1 MAWTEQL
8 VGGFRARYRD
18 AAGKKCSVLDE
29 AGAPR
34 LYRTKSEALK
44 AARDAEA
51 DVRTGRHRDPKLGLE
66 TFAEYANRWYE
77 DQDLAPSTMQ
87 NYKHHIEEHLLPHFG
102 DLPLKQLGKDEVQRW
117 ERAEKSAGYEASS
130 IKTWRGTLH
139 VMLTDAV
146 DEGLIASNPAA
157 KKRGRGR
164 RAGRSTRRS
173 PEKAITSAL
182 GALLAAERASLL
194 SGRDD
199 EFVLVVLDTY
209 TGMRWGEVVGL
220 EREYVRETTVR
231 IEWQLYELD
240 SGELDRCPPKD
251 DSYRTLDIP
260 SWLSRLLA
268 EFRQDRTATKC
279 TCHGNAYL
287 FGGYGVANGK
297 SKAAVTM
304 KDVASRAE
312 VSVGTVSNVLNRPER
327 VVEATRERVV
337 AAMAELGYVR
347 GATAGDHAEHHRR
360 SGFATWLFQ
369 PAATGWYPPKAPQP
383 RRPVPVLAEPW
394 PGVPAR
400 GRGAAARAEACWVP
414 VANGLTPHGLRH
426 LHKTLMEDLGT
437 PPKLMDERMGHLD
450 GSVQAR
456 YSHVT
461 DAMRERLM
469 EGLTDV
475 WEDAL
480 DARLAMCPRSAV
492 RVLDRLL
499 VERAEGVAPIRRLHV
514 AKG

>member
-18 AAGKKCSVLDE
+18 AAGKKCSVLDD
-29 AGAPR
+29 AGAPK

-77 DQDLAPSTMQ
+77 AQELAASTMQ
-87 NYKHHIEEHLLPHFG
+87 NYKRHIEEHLLPHFG
-102 DLPLKQLGKDEVQRW
+102 DLALKQISKDAVLRW
-117 ERAEKSAGYEASS
+117 ERAEKSAGYMPSS

-139 VMLTDAV
+139 VILTDAV
-146 DEGLIASNPAA
+146 DDELIGANPAA

-164 RAGRSTRRS
+164 RAGRSTQRT
-173 PEKAITSAL
+173 PEKAITDAL
-182 GALLAAERASLL
+182 GALLVAERASLL

-199 EFVLVVLDTY
+199 EFVLIVTDTY

-220 EREYVRETTVR
+220 EREYVRDTTIRV
-231 IEWQLYELD
+231 EWQLYELD
-240 SGELDRCPPKD
+240 SGELDRCPPKE

-260 SWLSRLLA
+260 PWHSRLLT
-268 EFRQDRTATKC
+268 EFRQRRPDTKC
-279 TCHGNAYL
+279 ACHGNSY
-287 FGGYGVANGK
+287 FFSGYGIANGK
-297 SKAAVTM
+297 GTPGVTLKEVAALA
-304 KDVASRAE
+304 K

-327 VVEATRERVV
+327 VVEATRERVT
-337 AAMAELGYVR
+337 AAIAELGYVR
-347 GATAGDHAEHHRR
+347 GSLAGDHAEHHRR

-400 GRGAAARAEACWVP
+400 GRGAAGRAEACWVP
-414 VANGLTPHGLRH
+414 VAKGLTPHGLRH
-426 LHKTLMEDLGT
+426 LSKTIMEELGT
-437 PPKLMDERMGHLD
+437 PPKLMDERMGHFD
-450 GSVQAR
+450 GTVQAR
-456 YSHVT
+456 YTHIT
-461 DAMRERLM
+461 AGMRERLM
-469 EGLTDV
+469 AGLTEV
-475 WEDAL
+475 WEAAL
-480 DARLAMCPRSAV
+480 DARLTMCPRSAV
-492 RVLDRLL
+492 PILDRLL
-499 VERAEGVAPIRRLHV
+499 VERAQGVTPIRRLH
-514 AKG
+514 AAGA